1 MLDQNLIS
9 KIAEALSIKISD
21 VRATVLLLED
31 GATIPFIARYRKEK
45 TGGLDEVQISNIH
58 KWKGKYETLLARKE
72 TILSAIQEQDKLTDK
87 LKKQIQNCYHA
98 EQLEDIYLP
107 YKRKKKTKAAIARE
121 NGLEPLALYISNQKL
136 NQLYAEAKKY
146 ISAKVK
152 TQAEAIEGAQHI
164 IAEQISEDQSLRE
177 KTRTS
182 LRKYGQITAAVVKKK
197 KDEAA
202 KYKDYFDFNEKL
214 SKCPSHRYLA
224 MMRGEQEGYL
234 RVSLDIDH
242 DQVLHRTYSKFVSAN
257 APSARQYKEA
267 ILDGYK
273 RLVYP
278 SVQTQIRNE
287 YKEKADKDAIEV
299 FTKNLR
305 QLLLAAPLGQK
316 VTLALDPGFRT
327 GCKTVVLDKNGNLLH
342 STTIYPHNGGDA
354 AQKASTVL
362 VDIDKKYKL
371 DAVAIGNG
379 TAGRE
384 THAFVASHLPN
395 VEIYMVNED
404 GASIYSASELAR
416 EEFPK
421 EDITVRGAVSI
432 GRRLLDPLAEL
443 VKIDAKSIGVGQY
456 QHDVNQSQL
465 KQALDET
472 VISCVNSVGVNLNTA
487 SKHLLMYIS
496 GLGSTSAENIV
507 TYRKENG
514 NFKAK
519 SDIKKVP
526 RIGAKA
532 FEQAAG
538 FLRIKDTKNPLDNT
552 GVHPEA
558 YDTVMQMAKDRGVK
572 VADLV
577 SDRNQLQGLVLS
589 DYVTVDLG
597 LPTLRDIIKEL
608 EKPGLDPRGTV
619 SQFVFD
625 GRVRTDQDLKI
636 GMVLPGIV
644 TNITNF
650 GAFVDIGIKQDG
662 LVHISQIANKYVGNP
677 ADVLSLQQHVT
688 VKVTEIDLQR
698 GRISLTMKDL

>member
-1 MLDQNLIS
+1 MLDQNFIS
-9 KIAEALSIKISD
+9 RIAETLNIKIFD
-21 VRATVLLLED
+21 VRATILLLED

-45 TGGLDEVQISNIH
+45 TGGLDEVQISDIQ
-58 KWKGKYETLLARKE
+58 KWKVKYETLIARKE
-72 TILSAIQEQDKLTDK
+72 TILSAIQEQNKLTDK
-87 LKKQIQNCYHA
+87 LKKQIQNCFDP

-107 YKRKKKTKAAIARE
+107 FKRKKKTKAAIARE
-121 NGLEPLALYISNQKL
+121 NGLEPLALYISNQRF

-146 ISAKVK
+146 LSTKVK

-177 KTRTS
+177 KTRTT
-182 LRKYGQITAAVVKKK
+182 LRKYGLITATVIKKK
-197 KDEAA
+197 KDEAV

-224 MMRGEQEGYL
+224 MMRGAQEGYL
-234 RVSLDIDH
+234 RVSLNMEH
-242 DQVLHRTYSKFVSAN
+242 DQVLHRTYTKFVSPN
-257 APSARQYKEA
+257 APSARHYKEA

-278 SVQTQIRNE
+278 SVETQIRNE

-342 STTIYPHNGGDA
+342 NTTIYPHTGGDA
-354 AQKASTVL
+354 AHKAATVL
-362 VDIDKKYKL
+362 IDLDKKYKL

-384 THAFVASHLPN
+384 TQAFVASHLPN
-395 VEIYMVNED
+395 AEIYMVNED
-404 GASIYSASELAR
+404 GASIYSASEMAR

-526 RIGAKA
+526 RIGTKA

-538 FLRIKDTKNPLDNT
+538 FLRIKGSKNPLDNT

-558 YDTVMQMAKDRGVK
+558 YDTVKQMAKDIGLR

-577 SDRNQLQGLVLS
+577 SDKNQLQGLRLS

-619 SQFVFD
+619 SQFAFD

-662 LVHISQIANKYVGNP
+662 LIHISQIANKYVGNP
-677 ADVLSLQQHVT
+677 ADILSLQQHVT